1 MCTLCLSFLTDT
13 QHFSDLTSLQS
24 AILKSLRTANDLE
37 PSSYKAWH
45 AWAIMNYRLIEVDP
59 SYVVAAVRGFF
70 RNVSL
75 GQDQVCN
82 C

>member
-1 MCTLCLSFLTDT
+1 MLLYALVLSIK
-13 QHFSDLTSLQS
+13 QS
-24 AILKSLRTANDLE
+24 AILKSLRTAVDLE

-70 RNVSL
+70 RSISL
-75 GQDQVCN
+75 GQDQVTRSFL
-82 C
+82 